1 MDNFSPSLR
10 KQVLILALGILFVL
24 LAYHFIDR
32 PIVFWAEAHNTH
44 HYVILKWFTHI
55 SDVLIAIAVVA
66 YPILAI
72 RFHYQKHTYHDYAI
86 LAFANSIAITS
97 FLNFNL
103 KYIFGRYW
111 ADTWIQSNPSLL
123 RDGLYGFNWFHGNAA
138 LGSFPSGH
146 TAITVTAM
154 TVIWLEY
161 PRLRW
166 LAGLLVLLMVV
177 GQVSLYYHFLSDAIA
192 GATLGYL
199 VAFSIHNRCN
209 RWVEKRSI

>member
-1 MDNFSPSLR
+1 MDNFSLSLR

-32 PIVFWAEAHNTH
+32 PIVFWAKAHNTH
-44 HYVILKWFTHI
+44 QYVILKWFTHI
-55 SDVLIAIAVVA
+55 SDVFIAIAVLA

-72 RFHYQKHTYHDYAI
+72 RFHYQKQTYHDHAI

-111 ADTWIQSNPSLL
+111 ADTWIQNNPSLL
-123 RDGLYGFNWFHGNAA
+123 RDGLYGFNWFHGNAT

-154 TVIWLEY
+154 TVIWLTY

-177 GQVSLYYHFLSDAIA
+177 GQVSLHYHFLSDAIA

-199 VAFSIHNRCN
+199 VASSIHKRCN
-209 RWVEKRSI
+209 HLMEKRSI